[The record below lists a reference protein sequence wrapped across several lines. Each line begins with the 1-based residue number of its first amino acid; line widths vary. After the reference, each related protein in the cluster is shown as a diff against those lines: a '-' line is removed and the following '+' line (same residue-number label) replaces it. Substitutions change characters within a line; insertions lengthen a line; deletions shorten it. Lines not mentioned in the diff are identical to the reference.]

1 MSEGSCDLSGSHD
14 VKEEE
19 NIGDLLA
26 LRLLLA
32 TLHNNESSMEAR
44 RVELR

>member
-1 MSEGSCDLSGSHD
+1 MSEGSGDLSGSHGAN
-14 VKEEE
+14 EEE
-19 NIGDLLA
+19 NIDLIA

>member
-1 MSEGSCDLSGSHD
+1 MSEDSGNLIGSHGAER
-14 VKEEE
+14 EES
-19 NIGDLLA
+19 ISIA
-26 LRLLLA
+26 LRLLLT

>member
-1 MSEGSCDLSGSHD
+1 MSEGSGDLSGSHE
-14 VKEEE
+14 KEE
-19 NIGDLLA
+19 NLIA

-44 RVELR
+44 RAELR